1 MYLCKRYLDID
12 TADYLSDDPTPTD
25 IKHLFCFVPSV
36 PLSQIP
42 LKWDSSVPE
51 VSQSGTVVSQKCP
64 KAGQKCP
71 RSVPKWDSS
80 VPKCP
85 KMGQCPGPPRWD
97 SWDSREKKPNTLALL
112 TSMRE
117 MREGECI

>member
-12 TADYLSDDPTPTD
+12 TADYLSDDPIPTD

-71 RSVPKWDSS
+71 RSVPKWDS
-80 VPKCP
+80 VPVPQGGTVGTAERKN
-85 KMGQCPGPPRWD
+85 QIQFRY
-97 SWDSREKKPNTLALL
+97 SHL
-112 TSMRE
+112 
-117 MREGECI
+117 